1 MSFFRTIFI
10 VLFLFAISCNKEDD
24 PDFTFDVTGDFVGQ
38 IISSSD
44 GLVSAVCSLTRDDK
58 NVVRVEFEPS
68 TAAAGFKAAMI
79 EVTNGYVF
87 EIEQQLSTDSV
98 RFVRGLNQ
106 FEQSADAFF
115 NTSTN
120 RLQIGIQVSN
130 NASFS
135 SVTVLEFTGEPEGVA
150 NPTKIKELQ

>member
-1 MSFFRTIFI
+1 MSFLRIIFA
-10 VLFLFAISCNKEDD
+10 VLLLFVIACNDEDE

-79 EVTNGYVF
+79 EVSNGYLF
-87 EIEQQLSTDSV
+87 EITQQLSTDSV

-106 FEQSADAFF
+106 FDQSADAFF

-130 NASFS
+130 NESFS
-135 SVTVLEFTGEPEGVA
+135 AVTVLEFTGEPEGSA
-150 NPTKIKELQ
+150 NPTKFR

>member
-1 MSFFRTIFI
+1 MSFLRIIFA
-10 VLFLFAISCNKEDD
+10 VLLLFVIACNEEDE

-79 EVTNGYVF
+79 EVSDGYLF
-87 EIEQQLSTDSV
+87 EITQQLSTDSV

-106 FEQSADAFF
+106 FDQSADAFF

-130 NASFS
+130 NESFS
-135 SVTVLEFTGEPEGVA
+135 AVTVLEFTGEPEGSA
-150 NPTKIKELQ
+150 NPTKF

>member
-1 MSFFRTIFI
+1 MNLYKI
-10 VLFLFAISCNKEDD
+10 VFTVMILFTFSCNEEDD

-38 IISSSD
+38 VISSTD
-44 GLVSAVCSLTRDDK
+44 GWTPASCSLTRDDK

-68 TAAAGFKAAMI
+68 TTAAGFKASMI

-120 RLQIGIQVSN
+120 RLQIGIEVSN
-130 NASFS
+130 NESFS
-135 SVTVLEFTGEPEGVA
+135 AVNVLEFTGEPEGAA
-150 NPTKIKELQ
+150 NPTKIR